1 MACRLLK
8 KKSGGVLHI
17 HQNISLPST
26 NTQAVDDIAEF
37 CSEPSQRFCG
47 KKADRQAWRLWAED
61 TARRI
66 AVILKEING
75 ALWETNI
82 RHIENVKSYAPHI
95 HHVVLDLEC
104 RPEHSHTAE
113 GFQSVD
119 CKTVDTNL

>member
-26 NTQAVDDIAEF
+26 NALVADDIAEF

-47 KKADRQAWRLWAED
+47 KKADRQFWRLWAED

-75 ALWETNI
+75 ASWQTNI